1 MSLRRR
7 FENLNV
13 FDLTQVERDHA
24 TLIQQTIRQL
34 NTQFGRRG
42 PRSRPM
48 TIHRVKVTFKEEPGE
63 GSGVARS
70 FYTAVGEAFLS
81 GEKLPPLEPRSKLPI
96 YHEIFLQNVLKISLI
111 FISWFYLFYIQSIFC
126 FPFEFKHFH
135 LKSECSCLLTILFF
149 MFCPNVWPKSCY
161 FTNVKQARL
170 LRKIQLC

>member
-1 MSLRRR
+1 MSLRIK

-48 TIHRVKVTFKEEPGE
+48 TIHRVKVTFKDEPGE

-81 GEKLPPLEPRSKLPI
+81 GEKLPPLEPRSKLPF
-96 YHEIFLQNVLKISLI
+96 YHEIFQNVLKISLI
-111 FISWFYLFYIQSIFC
+111 FILLFYIFYIQSI
-126 FPFEFKHFH
+126 
-135 LKSECSCLLTILFF
+135 LFSF
-149 MFCPNVWPKSCY
+149 
-161 FTNVKQARL
+161 R
-170 LRKIQLC
+170 I